1 MGVED
6 LGGLG
11 YGNAKFNGKVIMINF
26 VAMLG
31 WGEGVWVSTSFWSFF
46 VSNRKYMGE
55 MRM

>member
-1 MGVED
+1 

-11 YGNAKFNGKVIMINF
+11 NGNAKFNGKVIMINF